1 ENWEETIMHAR
12 KFLVL
17 AGTAGLI
24 STCLVPDRADAIG
37 LPGTQSVLAAI
48 EAVDIGHR
56 AHCRPGW
63 WHHGYRPHDGC
74 YRVYRRYYTQPVYS
88 APYYYYGGPGVAVYG
103 RGIPFGFGFGP
114 HRRWGW

>member
-1 ENWEETIMHAR
+1 MHAR
-12 KFLVL
+12 KALLVL

-24 STCLVPDRADAIG
+24 SAGLVPDRADAIG
-37 LPGTQSVLAAI
+37 LPGTQSVVAAI
-48 EAVDIGHR
+48 DAVDIGRR

-74 YRVYRRYYTQPVYS
+74 YRVYRRYYTQPYYS
-88 APYYYYGGPGVAVYG
+88 DPYYYSGPGYYYGSPGVAVYG
-103 RGIPFGFGFGP
+103 PGITFGFGFGP